1 MNVLPAT
8 VIAARA
14 ARAAFWRA
22 ALRLSAW
29 FALVF
34 YGADA
39 LTSMHTLRLSVFADW
54 ELAIPY
60 WPAAY
65 PLYLSVLALPFV
77 VGWLAREPAEVQ
89 RWERRMAVV
98 IAVAGVA
105 FVLLPAAPGYAPA
118 DAGAWQPWATFTRW
132 AAGRHNLLPSL
143 HVALALVTVRAAWPR
158 AGPTLRAVLATW
170 LAALMA
176 SVLLTHQHHVA
187 DVVAGV
193 VLGGWRWRATPS
205 SARDTSG

>member
-1 MNVLPAT
+1 MNAPPAA
-8 VIAARA
+8 V
-14 ARAAFWRA
+14 RAAFTRA
-22 ALRLSAW
+22 ALRLSAL

-39 LTSMHTLRLSVFADW
+39 ITELHSLRLRVHANW

-65 PLYLSVLALPFV
+65 PLYLSVFALPFV
-77 VGWLAREPAEVQ
+77 VLWLARDPAEVQ
-89 RWERRMAVV
+89 RWERRMAAA
-98 IAVAGVA
+98 IGVAGVA

-118 DAGAWQPWATFTRW
+118 DAGAWQPWATFTGW

-143 HVALALVTVRAAWPR
+143 HVALALIIVRTAWPR
-158 AGPTLRAVLATW
+158 ALPALRWLLGLW
-170 LAALMA
+170 LAALVA
-176 SVLLTHQHHVA
+176 SVLLTHQHHLA

-193 VLGGWRWRATPS
+193 VLGGWPWRARVS
-205 SARDTSG
+205 HAREPNG